1 LGGGYFLLGRIF
13 GWGRFFGLGDFLS
26 WGDFLGWQD
35 FLDRKGRFLG
45 LGDFLGPKIFGIRG
59 GTLGMSFLRKP
70 MKSNLIVEPF
80 LSVSNH
86 LNFFWYCY
94 IPYFV

>member
-59 GTLGMSFLRKP
+59 GDPGDVLFEEAHEVQPNCRT
-70 MKSNLIVEPF
+70 
-80 LSVSNH
+80 
-86 LNFFWYCY
+86 FF
-94 IPYFV
+94 IGF